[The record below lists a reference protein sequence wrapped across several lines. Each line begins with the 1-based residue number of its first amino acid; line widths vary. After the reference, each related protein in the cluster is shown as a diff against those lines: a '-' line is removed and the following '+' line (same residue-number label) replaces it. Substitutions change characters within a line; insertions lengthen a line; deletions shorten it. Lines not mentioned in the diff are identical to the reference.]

1 MTAFFANTN
10 VELLDVV
17 SESTALFEQYEP
29 LPIAPDAAND
39 PAFERY
45 EVENLYPMPSM

>member
-29 LPIAPDAAND
+29 LPATPAAAND
-39 PAFERY
+39 ATFEPY
-45 EVENLYPMPSM
+45 EIENLYPMPSL